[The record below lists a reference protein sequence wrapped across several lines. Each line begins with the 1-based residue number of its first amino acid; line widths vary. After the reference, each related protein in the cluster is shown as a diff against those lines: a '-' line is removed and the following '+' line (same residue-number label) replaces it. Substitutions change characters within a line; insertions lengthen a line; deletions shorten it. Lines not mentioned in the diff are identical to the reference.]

1 MSKIIFMKY
10 LPHVRPKLVPKLKTL
25 KIGSFDISNIPTSI
39 LMSKII
45 SIKYLPLGRPKLV
58 AKLNLEFTEI
68 RHIRYFKYANL
79 DFNVRNGFYEIFT
92 SCQAKL
98 TPRLNLLWNFCLI
111 F

>member
-1 MSKIIFMKY
+1 MKY

-25 KIGSFDISNIPTSI
+25 RIGSFDISNIPTSI

-68 RHIRYFKYANL
+68 RHIDISNMPIWILMSKMVFMKYLPA
-79 DFNVRNGFYEIFT
+79 VRPN
-92 SCQAKL
+92 
-98 TPRLNLLWNFCLI
+98 
-111 F
+111 

>member
-25 KIGSFDISNIPTSI
+25 RIGSFDISNIPTSI

-98 TPRLNLLWNFCLI
+98 TPRLNLL
-111 F
+111 